1 MDGSQGDVLMFK
13 KLSFLLTLM
22 PDSTLLMDYR
32 PVLQRKNWRKMLCI
46 GAAPIYCG
54 VIPKT

>member
-1 MDGSQGDVLMFK
+1 MDGGQGDVLMFK
-13 KLSFLLTLM
+13 KLSFLLMLM

-46 GAAPIYCG
+46 GAVPIYRG
-54 VIPKT
+54 VIHKT